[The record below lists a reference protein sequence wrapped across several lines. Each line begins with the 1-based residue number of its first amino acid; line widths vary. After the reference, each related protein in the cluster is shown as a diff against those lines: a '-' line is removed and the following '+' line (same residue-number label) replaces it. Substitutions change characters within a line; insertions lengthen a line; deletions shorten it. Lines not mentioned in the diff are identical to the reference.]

1 MQRAYSYCARALV
14 ATAAA
19 LLLGALFVGTA
30 AAHSH
35 LVSSNPAGG
44 AVLGA
49 EPATVSATYEED
61 VSLTKSTFQ
70 VYYQPDASSPQVP
83 ADNGSGHVDVNQRT
97 LMSATLQ
104 PGLGPGIYTVKW
116 HTVTED
122 DNGQVDGSFTFT
134 VKGLPSAGGSAA
146 TPTDAPVISPAPAGL
161 TPTPA
166 PAFAPAPGGGEPLP
180 TTGTGPDGLALAAG
194 LAVIAALVL
203 LSGLV
208 LRRAGTR

>member
-14 ATAAA
+14 AIAAA
-19 LLLGALFVGTA
+19 LLLGGLFAGTA

-35 LVSSNPAGG
+35 LVRSTPAGG

-61 VSLTKSTFQ
+61 VSLSKSTFQ

-104 PGLGPGIYTVKW
+104 PGLGAGIYTVKW
-116 HTVTED
+116 HTLTED
-122 DNGQVDGSFTFT
+122 DNGQVDGTFSFT
-134 VKGLPSAGGSAA
+134 VKGTPSASGSAS
-146 TPTDAPVISPAPAGL
+146 TPTAAPVIAPAPGAL

-166 PAFAPAPGGGEPLP
+166 PVIAPAPGGGTPLP
-180 TTGTGPDGLALAAG
+180 TTGAGPDALAPAAG
-194 LAVIAALVL
+194 LAALAALVL
-203 LSGLV
+203 LGGLA